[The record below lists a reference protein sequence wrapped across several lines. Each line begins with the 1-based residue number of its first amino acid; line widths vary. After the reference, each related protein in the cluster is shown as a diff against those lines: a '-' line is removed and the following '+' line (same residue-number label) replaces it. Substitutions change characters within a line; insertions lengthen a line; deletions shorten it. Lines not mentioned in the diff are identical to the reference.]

1 MNFQGKILS
10 SFFWRRKK
18 LEEISLTMNIREC
31 EEQEKREKNAC
42 KTFKSFLNSDRSSMA
57 MQDIYIYLK
66 TTCRSSLGIERRL
79 VGRVWINP

>member
-1 MNFQGKILS
+1 
-10 SFFWRRKK
+10 
-18 LEEISLTMNIREC
+18 
-31 EEQEKREKNAC
+31 
-42 KTFKSFLNSDRSSMA
+42 MA